1 MHIEDELKISKADI
15 EDLQEILNLQYL
27 AYQSEAA
34 LFGSRDIPP
43 LKQTLDEVI
52 EEYHKGIILKLVDT
66 DNLIIGSIRAWEMKG
81 TIYIGKLM
89 IHPNYR
95 QRGYGTKL
103 LSEIEKYYPQKR
115 YELFTSTRSID
126 NIRLYQRM
134 GYRVFGHRRVDDK
147 LEFVYLEKNQ
157 MQLRPFNPDDAETIL
172 GWCKDK
178 YSFRL
183 WSADRY
189 KDFPAKPE
197 EMMRQYEGQNLHP
210 LTAISDDIIIG
221 HILLRYSSE
230 DKTVIRFGFVIVDDS
245 KRGKGYGKQMLRLAI
260 DYALLE
266 LRAKCITLG
275 VFCDNSSAVECY
287 KSVGFRIIGMD
298 SYVIDGDEWKGFE
311 MELLA

>member
-147 LEFVYLEKNQ
+147 LEFVYLEK
-157 MQLRPFNPDDAETIL
+157 
-172 GWCKDK
+172 
-178 YSFRL
+178 
-183 WSADRY
+183 
-189 KDFPAKPE
+189 
-197 EMMRQYEGQNLHP
+197 
-210 LTAISDDIIIG
+210 
-221 HILLRYSSE
+221 
-230 DKTVIRFGFVIVDDS
+230 
-245 KRGKGYGKQMLRLAI
+245 KQMLQLAI
-260 DYALLE
+260 KKAQQE
-266 LRAKCITLG
+266 FGARKITLG
-275 VFCDNSSAVECY
+275 VFENNPSAFHCY
-287 KSVGFRIIGMD
+287 ESVGFVVTGID
-298 SYVIDGDEWKGFE
+298 TYAIDGEEWSGKE
-311 MELLA
+311 MELVI